1 MIKLLNLLLFI
12 ILGFSINA
20 ANLSY
25 KRFENITLESATTV
39 INSIEQD
46 ARGMIWIGSNKGL
59 YNYDGYRAYPKY
71 ELSTTSNTRVN
82 CLKMVNNK
90 HLYLGTDDGVL
101 IYDII
106 KDQYLNPDSIAREL
120 SSVKDV
126 RSIFHEGDDL
136 WIGSLDGIYRIDI
149 TTGRLYV
156 YKTNI
161 TDGLNNNAIY
171 SIIGVPGYIYF
182 GTYNGLTRY
191 NKTTVAFEN
200 VDIIASKKES
210 NFFVNSLLYDESKD
224 IIWIGTEGELY
235 TYNHKSDKIDHI
247 EELSNNSI
255 KTLVS
260 DVENR
265 LLIGTDNGLFVYENN
280 TVRHIKHDSR
290 MSESLANDIIW
301 ALYKDYENNIW
312 IGTDYGISLN
322 IYNKYTSYIPV
333 SAITGA
339 SDGNHFYSIFK
350 DSKSRIWL
358 GGTNGLIKIKGD
370 VESVRD
376 SKWYRPGNNETILSH
391 NRVRHIY
398 QDNNNGIWV
407 ATDGSVNYYNERSE
421 KPERFNIVD
430 STFTRNSNWAYNF
443 IEDNS
448 GKLWIATCMG
458 GIFVVDKD
466 RLLKSKSVYIA
477 DENITIENGPF
488 INQLVKDAQ
497 GDIWALL
504 YNNGIFKIDKDTYEY
519 KKIGLSSKLGIP
531 NYIMSD
537 VNGSIWATYQGGI
550 IYFEKGTETPE
561 YIVFGNIEN
570 CESYSMAE
578 VKDEIWISTSEGL
591 WAIDKLSRKSTRIE
605 DSERIYTS
613 LFYDSVND
621 KVYMGYVNGVA
632 TTRPEEFKNSTIFHP
647 VYLTALY
654 VNNELIDK
662 IDDKNISYIYQFTFA
677 DKQNHLV
684 FEFSDLPYSQ
694 QDRNR
699 FVYMLEDVDNNW
711 SFVQKNSNQITFN
724 SLNHGSYKLK
734 IRRVGLDGKPLEAGL
749 DINFRILP
757 PWYLTI
763 LAKCIYCLLFIGF
776 IIWIIK
782 FFSVRHRLEIEH
794 KEKEQ
799 ILLQTKQKTEFFA
812 NISHEFKTPLSMIIA
827 PVSRLLITGKDKQ
840 TKQQLEIVQRNALKL
855 NSIIHK
861 IIEFD
866 RIDSDNKESLILS
879 SFNIIELAE
888 NILIGFE
895 QSHFKEK
902 NITVKFD
909 TNVSALYI
917 DADMVKIESVITNLL
932 SNSVKYSNENTDVEL
947 SIKNENNELT
957 IIVSDNGIGIPER
970 DLPFV
975 TQRFFQSSLTA
986 GNKNGTGIGLYLVKN
1001 YVELHHGTFSI
1012 SSIEGEG
1019 TTVNISIP
1027 LPSSFPELSFQDEAL
1042 VDNESLPLA
1051 LICDDNVEMTTFIK
1065 SVFVDSFRVIT
1076 AANGKEGISIIEA
1089 ETPDIIITDL
1099 MMPEV
1104 DGLEMCKYLRKNI
1117 RTSTTPI
1124 IMLTANDGK
1133 NVEIESL
1140 KLSIDAFITKP
1151 FDANTLLLKAQQLIK
1166 KMNNEQI
1173 KQRIES
1179 ITKPKEIIVE
1189 STEEKFLSQITSAI
1203 ENRIDDPD
1211 LNVTSLCEH
1220 LQINNKQVY
1229 RKLKQLTGM
1238 SPVEYIKTIRLKKAA
1253 MLLSQN
1259 KFTIS
1264 EIVYMVGFSNP
1275 SYFSKCFQ
1283 NEFGKTPKQYIEEEV
1298 AE

>member
-1 MIKLLNLLLFI
+1 M
-12 ILGFSINA
+12 
-20 ANLSY
+20 
-25 KRFENITLESATTV
+25 E
-39 INSIEQD
+39 
-46 ARGMIWIGSNKGL
+46 
-59 YNYDGYRAYPKY
+59 
-71 ELSTTSNTRVN
+71 
-82 CLKMVNNK
+82 
-90 HLYLGTDDGVL
+90 
-101 IYDII
+101 
-106 KDQYLNPDSIAREL
+106 
-120 SSVKDV
+120 
-126 RSIFHEGDDL
+126 
-136 WIGSLDGIYRIDI
+136 
-149 TTGRLYV
+149 
-156 YKTNI
+156 
-161 TDGLNNNAIY
+161 
-171 SIIGVPGYIYF
+171 
-182 GTYNGLTRY
+182 
-191 NKTTVAFEN
+191 
-200 VDIIASKKES
+200 
-210 NFFVNSLLYDESKD
+210 
-224 IIWIGTEGELY
+224 TE
-235 TYNHKSDKIDHI
+235 
-247 EELSNNSI
+247 
-255 KTLVS
+255 
-260 DVENR
+260 
-265 LLIGTDNGLFVYENN
+265 
-280 TVRHIKHDSR
+280 
-290 MSESLANDIIW
+290 
-301 ALYKDYENNIW
+301 
-312 IGTDYGISLN
+312 
-322 IYNKYTSYIPV
+322 
-333 SAITGA
+333 
-339 SDGNHFYSIFK
+339 
-350 DSKSRIWL
+350 
-358 GGTNGLIKIKGD
+358 
-370 VESVRD
+370 
-376 SKWYRPGNNETILSH
+376 
-391 NRVRHIY
+391 
-398 QDNNNGIWV
+398 
-407 ATDGSVNYYNERSE
+407 
-421 KPERFNIVD
+421 
-430 STFTRNSNWAYNF
+430 
-443 IEDNS
+443 
-448 GKLWIATCMG
+448 
-458 GIFVVDKD
+458 
-466 RLLKSKSVYIA
+466 
-477 DENITIENGPF
+477 
-488 INQLVKDAQ
+488 
-497 GDIWALL
+497 
-504 YNNGIFKIDKDTYEY
+504 
-519 KKIGLSSKLGIP
+519 
-531 NYIMSD
+531 
-537 VNGSIWATYQGGI
+537 
-550 IYFEKGTETPE
+550 
-561 YIVFGNIEN
+561 
-570 CESYSMAE
+570 
-578 VKDEIWISTSEGL
+578 
-591 WAIDKLSRKSTRIE
+591 
-605 DSERIYTS
+605 
-613 LFYDSVND
+613 
-621 KVYMGYVNGVA
+621 
-632 TTRPEEFKNSTIFHP
+632 
-647 VYLTALY
+647 
-654 VNNELIDK
+654 
-662 IDDKNISYIYQFTFA
+662 
-677 DKQNHLV
+677 
-684 FEFSDLPYSQ
+684 
-694 QDRNR
+694 
-699 FVYMLEDVDNNW
+699 
-711 SFVQKNSNQITFN
+711 
-724 SLNHGSYKLK
+724 
-734 IRRVGLDGKPLEAGL
+734 
-749 DINFRILP
+749 
-757 PWYLTI
+757 
-763 LAKCIYCLLFIGF
+763 
-776 IIWIIK
+776 
-782 FFSVRHRLEIEH
+782 
-794 KEKEQ
+794 
-799 ILLQTKQKTEFFA
+799 QKTELCA
-812 NISHEFKTPLSMIIA
+812 KSTQKIKQNLSRVIA